1 METPSMQR
9 FLPFLTCL
17 LGFLVTPMA
26 LGQTV
31 TKDTPLNAV
40 QATDTR
46 SPALVVTQAGR
57 LIPMLVDSVGVN
69 VVIRGLLAETTMTMV
84 FRNPHNRVLAG
95 ELVFPLPAGATVSGY
110 GIDVGGQLVEGVV
123 VEKHQA
129 RIVFEKE
136 VRREVVIDP
145 GLVEHVRATILEP
158 GSIRFR
164 PAANAQ
170 SWFVTSVNSSVLRE
184 NRSTC
189 CHSSSKN
196 R

>member
-9 FLPFLTCL
+9 FLPILTCL
-17 LGFLVTPMA
+17 LGFLFTPMA

-46 SPALVVTQAGR
+46 SPTLMVTQAGQ
-57 LIPMLVDSVGVN
+57 LIPMLVDSVDVN

-110 GIDVGGQLVEGVV
+110 GLDVGGQLVEGVV

-145 GLVEHVRATILEP
+145 GLVEHVRGNNFRTRVYPIPAGGKRTVMVRYVSELIGSSGEP
-158 GSIRFR
+158 
-164 PAANAQ
+164 
-170 SWFVTSVNSSVLRE
+170 VYL
-184 NRSTC
+184 
-189 CHSSSKN
+189 
-196 R
+196 